1 MKKVSVIIP
10 VFNTEKYIE
19 ECLESV
25 LNQSLK
31 DIEII
36 CVNDGSVDRSL
47 EILRGYER
55 QYDQIKVI
63 DQLNVGQSA
72 ARNRALQVA
81 EGEYIY
87 FMDSDDLITSH
98 MLEELWTICKDKNL
112 DLLYFSGTSFYENDE
127 LSEKHSGFLNAYYRK
142 GIYTEVMEGPRML
155 STLRDNRDYFVSPCL
170 QIINRKF
177 LMESGI
183 RFIEGI
189 IHEDNCFSFQILLK
203 ASRVFCVN
211 DIYFYRRVRN
221 SSVMTQEENIRNLRG
236 YFCCLVE
243 QMNFVREFDFD
254 DPEINKK
261 IDLTLWLLNHQVQ
274 RVYQKITPKEQ
285 QEFIRQCTPYE
296 RVLFNALILDTIRVN
311 VASQKQI
318 KKLNGQI
325 KKIKKSHSYKI
336 GRRLTAPYRLIKGGI
351 KCMKQHGVI
360 YTCKLTLKKIKKKMI
375 G

>member
-1 MKKVSVIIP
+1 
-10 VFNTEKYIE
+10 
-19 ECLESV
+19 
-25 LNQSLK
+25 
-31 DIEII
+31 
-36 CVNDGSVDRSL
+36 
-47 EILRGYER
+47 
-55 QYDQIKVI
+55 
-63 DQLNVGQSA
+63 
-72 ARNRALQVA
+72 
-81 EGEYIY
+81 
-87 FMDSDDLITSH
+87 

-155 STLRDNRDYFVSPCL
+155 YTLRDNRDYFVSPCL

-274 RVYQKITPKEQ
+274 RIYQKITPKEQ

-318 KKLNGQI
+318 KKLSGQI

>member
-47 EILRGYER
+47 EILRAYEK

-63 DQLNVGQSA
+63 DQLNAGQSA
-72 ARNRALQVA
+72 ARNRALQIA
-81 EGEYIY
+81 EGDYVY

-98 MLEELWTICKDKNL
+98 MLEELWTICEEKNL
-112 DLLYFSGTSFYENDE
+112 DLLYFSGTSFYENEE
-127 LSEKHSGFLNAYYRK
+127 LSEKHSGFSNSYYRK
-142 GIYTEVMEGPRML
+142 GIYTDVIDGPRMMAV
-155 STLRDNRDYFVSPCL
+155 LRNNRDYFVSPCL

-177 LMESGI
+177 LVESGI
-183 RFIEGI
+183 KFIEGI

-211 DIYFYRRVRN
+211 DIYFYRRVRTA
-221 SSVMTQEENIRNLRG
+221 SVMTQDENIRNLRG

-243 QMNFVREFDFD
+243 QMNFVGQFDFD
-254 DPEINKK
+254 DVEINKK
-261 IDLTLWLLNHQVQ
+261 IDLTLWLLNHQIQ
-274 RVYQKITPKEQ
+274 RIYQKITPKEQ

-296 RVLFNALILDTIRVN
+296 RVLFNALILDTIQVN
-311 VASQKQI
+311 AESKKKI
-318 KKLNGQI
+318 KKLNDQI
-325 KKIKKSHSYKI
+325 KKIKESHSYKI

>member
-19 ECLESV
+19 ECLESI

-47 EILRGYER
+47 EILRKYEK

-63 DQLNVGQSA
+63 DQLNAGQSA
-72 ARNRALQVA
+72 ARNRALQIA
-81 EGEYIY
+81 EGDYVY
-87 FMDSDDLITSH
+87 FMDSDDIITSH
-98 MLEELWTICKDKNL
+98 MMEELLTICEDKKL
-112 DLLYFSGTSFYENDE
+112 DLLYFSGTSFYENEE
-127 LSEKHSGFLNAYYRK
+127 LSEKHSSFSNAYYRK
-142 GIYTEVMEGPRML
+142 GDYTEVMDGPRML
-155 STLRDNRDYFVSPCL
+155 AVLRNNRDYFVSPCL

-177 LMESGI
+177 LLESGI
-183 RFIEGI
+183 KFIEGI

-211 DIYFYRRVRN
+211 DIYFYRRVRTA
-221 SSVMTQEENIRNLRG
+221 SVMTQDENIRNLRG

-243 QMNFVREFDFD
+243 QMNFVGQFDFD
-254 DPEINKK
+254 DVEINKK

-274 RVYQKITPKEQ
+274 RIYQKISPKEQ

-296 RVLFNALILDTIRVN
+296 RVLFNALIMDTIQVK
-311 VASQKQI
+311 VESQKKI
-318 KKLNGQI
+318 KKLNGKI
-325 KKIKKSHSYKI
+325 KIIKKSHSYKI

-351 KCMKQHGVI
+351 KCMKQHGLI
-360 YTCKLTLKKIKKKMI
+360 YTCKLTLKKMI

>member
-1 MKKVSVIIP
+1 
-10 VFNTEKYIE
+10 
-19 ECLESV
+19 
-25 LNQSLK
+25 
-31 DIEII
+31 
-36 CVNDGSVDRSL
+36 
-47 EILRGYER
+47 
-55 QYDQIKVI
+55 
-63 DQLNVGQSA
+63 
-72 ARNRALQVA
+72 
-81 EGEYIY
+81 
-87 FMDSDDLITSH
+87 
-98 MLEELWTICKDKNL
+98 ML
-112 DLLYFSGTSFYENDE
+112 Y
-127 LSEKHSGFLNAYYRK
+127 
-142 GIYTEVMEGPRML
+142 
-155 STLRDNRDYFVSPCL
+155 TLRDNRDYFVSPCL

-274 RVYQKITPKEQ
+274 RIYQKITPKEQ

-318 KKLNGQI
+318 KK
-325 KKIKKSHSYKI
+325 
-336 GRRLTAPYRLIKGGI
+336 A
-351 KCMKQHGVI
+351 
-360 YTCKLTLKKIKKKMI
+360 
-375 G
+375 